1 MLLKLDYR
9 FKEKLE
15 ELEENNTMVYQV
27 LLRLFLQMKEL
38 VLSIKVL
45 ELHG

>member
-27 LLRLFLQMKEL
+27 LLRLFSQMKEL
-38 VLSIKVL
+38 LLSIKVL

>member
-38 VLSIKVL
+38 PLSIKVL

>member
-27 LLRLFLQMKEL
+27 LLRLFSQMKEL
-38 VLSIKVL
+38 LLSIKEL

>member
-38 VLSIKVL
+38 LLSIKVL